1 MLRRRAGRP
10 AGRMAGR
17 RNARRAQVEAGWS
30 SATRDGG
37 APTPRATP
45 RRQAATRGPSRWCA
59 HRRGLLGGG
68 DDAGDRELGRVENA
82 TGNLERLDARRAGR
96 RVGGRGTFA
105 VVVYFADG
113 TAYTYGAAGDERPLC
128 NVGWLK
134 RNQPFPIAKPSSELV
149 AALLRCALR
158 LAELCRGYQPITNG
172 AVKELLEPE
181 VVREPISAERKA
193 QGKP

>member
-45 RRQAATRGPSRWCA
+45 RWQAATSRAFSLVCPSPWSPGRW
-59 HRRGLLGGG
+59 
-68 DDAGDRELGRVENA
+68 DDAGDRELGRFENA

-134 RNQPFPIAKPSSELV
+134 RNQPFPTAKPSSELV